1 MENRVTA
8 LEVIAEQTQKSIDRL
23 DRSVERLEQ
32 SIGET
37 RKEMIQRIDDLR
49 VDMDRNMQGL
59 RSGVDHKFHWMI
71 GGQFATLLA
80 VIACMATLM
89 VK

>member
-1 MENRVTA
+1 MENRITA

-32 SIGET
+32 SISET
-37 RKEMIQRIDDLR
+37 RKEMVQRIDDLR
-49 VDMDRNMQGL
+49 
-59 RSGVDHKFHWMI
+59 SGVDQKFHWMI

-80 VIACMATLM
+80 VIACMTTLM
-89 VK
+89 IK

>member
-1 MENRVTA
+1 MENRITA

-32 SIGET
+32 SISET
-37 RKEMIQRIDDLR
+37 RKEMVQRIDDLR
-49 VDMDRNMQGL
+49 VDMDHNMRDL
-59 RSGVDHKFHWMI
+59 RAGVDHKFHWMI

-80 VIACMATLM
+80 VIACMTTLM
-89 VK
+89 IR

>member
-37 RKEMIQRIDDLR
+37 RKEMVQRIDD
-49 VDMDRNMQGL
+49 L

-71 GGQFATLLA
+71 GGQFATLPA

-89 VK
+89 VR